1 MVAVDCGKSSFDTTD
16 IAKKCRSERRLQGES
31 AMFLDYFALGVCLL
45 GLALVFYT
53 FIYIHDIPYQIAKK
67 RNHPQVDAIHLAC
80 WLSLFTLNALWPIV
94 FVWAIMKP
102 KPIAV
107 SLGIDDVR
115 EQALREEI
123 AALRGELAALKSRL
137 DAPVDAA
144 PAVAP

>member
-1 MVAVDCGKSSFDTTD
+1 
-16 IAKKCRSERRLQGES
+16 
-31 AMFLDYFALGVCLL
+31 MFLDYFALGVCLL

-115 EQALREEI
+115 EQALRGEI
-123 AALRGELAALKSRL
+123 AALRSELAVLKSRL
-137 DAPVDAA
+137 DAPVDTA